1 MEHKLEL
8 EDFRHGKYKYEP
20 NPGELRL
27 VQDNNMWGYADDEGN
42 VVIPG
47 QFHIAYEFNSRD
59 YAVVMKDGY
68 YGVINKKGETIVP
81 FEYHNMLYCGL
92 YDNNYIIVHK
102 YLKRGVINLKNE
114 IVIPIKYDHIFQ
126 YGPNI
131 FRVKVSKKY
140 GLVNDKGETVVP
152 IIYDSIDRMGYN
164 NGIYRLRLDN
174 KYGLFNIN
182 GKDTGLIYDYIVRT
196 GDKLIRVQLDD
207 KWGFLNRNF
216 EEAIPAIYE
225 RAWDFEDNFAL
236 VKEDGEWYYL
246 FYMSEEER
254 QKQKEE
260 MKEHSWLYKL
270 SNKIFNSFRNYDKIS
285 VKEQINNRSLL
296 GEHSSHFVRSK
307 NGALYVDDY
316 IATRKESARVPIE
329 IDNVE
334 YFDEDGYTEVRKDG
348 KYGLINADGEFV
360 IPCMYDELRRLNNVQ
375 HAAVRVND
383 KWGAVDLHNNTLIE
397 FVHDDAFDSKDNCV
411 AVVKDGKM
419 GCIGVLDK
427 TGVNIPCKY
436 DMIGHFNEKGYT
448 AASLNC
454 KWGVID
460 VNDNVL
466 APFIYD
472 RAYNPG
478 YKDAIGL
485 ERNNNTTIFTSCQ
498 YNNEK

>member
-1 MEHKLEL
+1 MKLEL

-20 NPGELRL
+20 KSGELRL

-47 QFHIAYEFNSRD
+47 QFHIACEFNSRD

-140 GLVNDKGETVVP
+140 GLINDKGETVVP

-174 KYGLFNIN
+174 KYRLFNIN

-207 KWGFLNRNF
+207 KWGFLNQNF
-216 EEAIPAIYE
+216 EEVIPAIYE

-236 VKEDGEWYYL
+236 VKEDGEWYFL
-246 FYMSEEER
+246 FYMSEDEMQER
-254 QKQKEE
+254 KKE

-270 SNKIFNSFRNYDKIS
+270 TNKIFNSFNNYAKIS
-285 VKEQINNRSLL
+285 VKEQVNNRSLL
-296 GEHSSHFVRSK
+296 GEHSSHFVRTK
-307 NGALYVDDY
+307 KGILYVDDY
-316 IATRKESARVPIE
+316 ITARNESALVPIE
-329 IDNVE
+329 IDEVT
-334 YFDEDGYTEVRKDG
+334 YFDDNGYAEVRKDG

-360 IPCMYDELRRLNNVQ
+360 IPCIYDELRRLKNIQ
-375 HAAVRVND
+375 YAVVRIKD
-383 KWGAVDLHNNTLIE
+383 KWGAVDLQNNTLIE
-397 FVHDDAFDSKDNCV
+397 FLYEDAFDDKDNY
-411 AVVKDGKM
+411 VVVVQDGKM

-427 TGVNIPCKY
+427 MGINIPCKY

-448 AASLNC
+448 AACLDG

-460 VNDNVL
+460 IHDNVVE
-466 APFIYD
+466 PFIYD

-478 YKDAIGL
+478 YKDAVGL
-485 ERNNNTTIFTSCQ
+485 ERNGRCNIIGL
-498 YNNEK
+498 KLL

>member
-1 MEHKLEL
+1 MKLEL
-8 EDFRHGKYKYEP
+8 EDFRHNKYKYKP
-20 NPGELRL
+20 KPGELRL
-27 VQDNNMWGYADDEGN
+27 VKDNNMWGYADDEGN
-42 VVIPG
+42 VVITG
-47 QFHIAYEFNSRD
+47 QFHIAYEFSSQD
-59 YAVVMKDGY
+59 YAVAMKDGY
-68 YGVINKKGETIVP
+68 YGVIDKKGQTVIP
-81 FEYHNMLYCGL
+81 FEYHNMLYGGT
-92 YDNNYIIVHK
+92 YEANKYIVVTK
-102 YLKRGVINLKNE
+102 YRKRGVINLNNE
-114 IVIPIKYDHIFQ
+114 IVIPIEYDHIFQ

-131 FRVKVSKKY
+131 FRVRLGGKYGLINDKGEVVVPIVYDSLERMGSDSGIFRLAFENKY
-140 GLVNDKGETVVP
+140 GLVN
-152 IIYDSIDRMGYN
+152 
-164 NGIYRLRLDN
+164 
-174 KYGLFNIN
+174 IN
-182 GKDTGLIYDYIVRT
+182 GKETGLIYDYIERT
-196 GDKLIRVQLDD
+196 CDKLIRVQFGG
-207 KWGFLNRNF
+207 KWGFINQIF
-216 EEAIPAIYE
+216 EEVIPAIYE

-246 FYMSEEER
+246 FYMSEEEK

-270 SNKIFNSFRNYDKIS
+270 STKIFNSFNTYDKIS

-307 NGALYVDDY
+307 NGTLYVDDY
-316 IATRKESARVPIE
+316 IASCKESARVPIE

-334 YFDEDGYTEVRKDG
+334 YFDDDGYAEVRKDG

-375 HAAVRVND
+375 HAAVRMNG

-397 FVHDDAFDSKDNCV
+397 FVYDDAFDSKDNCV

-436 DMIGHFNEKGYT
+436 DMMGHFNEKGYT
-448 AASLNC
+448 AACLDG

-460 VNDNVL
+460 VKDNVL
-466 APFIYD
+466 ATFIYD

-478 YKDAIGL
+478 YKNVIGL
-485 ERNNNTTIFTSCQ
+485 EGLSIILC
-498 YNNEK
+498 K

>member
-1 MEHKLEL
+1 MKLEL

-20 NPGELRL
+20 KPGELRL
-27 VQDNNMWGYADDEGN
+27 MQDNNMWGYADDEGN

-47 QFHIAYEFNSRD
+47 QFHIACEFNSRD

-140 GLVNDKGETVVP
+140 GLINDKGETVVP

-182 GKDTGLIYDYIVRT
+182 GKDTSLIYDYIVRT

-207 KWGFLNRNF
+207 KWGFLNQNF
-216 EEAIPAIYE
+216 EEVIPAIYE

-236 VKEDGEWYYL
+236 VKEDGEWYFL
-246 FYMSEEER
+246 FYMSEDEMQER
-254 QKQKEE
+254 KKE

-270 SNKIFNSFRNYDKIS
+270 TNKIFNSFNNYTKIP
-285 VKEQINNRSLL
+285 VKEQISNRSLL
-296 GEHSSHFVRSK
+296 GEHLSHFVRTK
-307 NGALYVDDY
+307 KGDLYVHDY
-316 IATRKESARVPIE
+316 NTARNESALVPIE
-329 IDNVE
+329 TDEVTHFDDN
-334 YFDEDGYTEVRKDG
+334 GYAEVRKDG

-360 IPCMYDELRRLNNVQ
+360 IPCIYDELRRLKNIQ
-375 HAAVRVND
+375 YAVVRIKD
-383 KWGAVDLHNNTLIE
+383 KWGAVDLQNNTLIE
-397 FVHDDAFDSKDNCV
+397 FLYEDAFDDKDNY
-411 AVVKDGKM
+411 VVVVQDGKM
-419 GCIGVLDK
+419 GCIGILDK
-427 TGVNIPCKY
+427 AFVNIPCKY
-436 DMIGHFNEKGYT
+436 DMMGHFNEKGYT
-448 AASLNC
+448 AACLDG

-460 VNDNVL
+460 MNDNVL

-485 ERNNNTTIFTSCQ
+485 ERDYNTTIFTSCQ

>member
-8 EDFRHGKYKYEP
+8 EDCRYGKYKYEP
-20 NPGELRL
+20 KPGELRL

-47 QFHIAYEFNSRD
+47 QFHIACEFNSRD
-59 YAVVMKDGY
+59 YAIVMKDGY

-140 GLVNDKGETVVP
+140 GLINDKGETVVP

-196 GDKLIRVQLDD
+196 GDKLIRVQLDN
-207 KWGFLNRNF
+207 KWGFLNQNF
-216 EEAIPAIYE
+216 EEVIPAIYE

-236 VKEDGEWYYL
+236 VKEYGEWYFL
-246 FYMSEEER
+246 FYMNEDEMQER
-254 QKQKEE
+254 KKE

-270 SNKIFNSFRNYDKIS
+270 TNKIFNSFNNYAKIS
-285 VKEQINNRSLL
+285 VKEQVNNRSLL
-296 GEHSSHFVRSK
+296 GEHSSHFVRTK
-307 NGALYVDDY
+307 KDALYIDDY
-316 IATRKESARVPIE
+316 ISTRKESALIPIE
-329 IDNVE
+329 VDEVT
-334 YFDEDGYTEVRKDG
+334 YFDDDGYAEVRKDG
-348 KYGLINADGEFV
+348 KYGLINADGDFV
-360 IPCMYDELRRLNNVQ
+360 IPCIYDELRRWKNIQ
-375 HAAVRVND
+375 YAVVRRNE
-383 KWGAVDLHNNTLIE
+383 KWGAVDLQNNTLIE
-397 FVHDDAFDSKDNCV
+397 FLYEDAFDDKDNY
-411 AVVKDGKM
+411 VVVVQNGKM

-427 TGVNIPCKY
+427 KGVNIPCKY
-436 DMIGHFNEKGYT
+436 NMMGHFNEKGYT
-448 AASLNC
+448 AASQDG

-460 VNDNVL
+460 LNDNMLV
-466 APFIYD
+466 PFIYD
-472 RAYNPG
+472 RAYNSG
-478 YKDAIGL
+478 YKCTIGL
-485 ERNNNTTIFTSCQ
+485 EVGNVRYLQITR
-498 YNNEK
+498 

>member
-1 MEHKLEL
+1 MKLEL
-8 EDFRHGKYKYEP
+8 EDFRHNKYKYKP
-20 NPGELRL
+20 KPGELRL
-27 VQDNNMWGYADDEGN
+27 VKDNNMWGYADDEGN

-47 QFHIAYEFNSRD
+47 QFHIAYEFSSQD
-59 YAVVMKDGY
+59 YAVAMKDGY
-68 YGVINKKGETIVP
+68 YGVIDKKGQTVIP
-81 FEYHNMLYCGL
+81 FEYHNMLYGGT
-92 YDNNYIIVHK
+92 YEADKYIVVTK
-102 YLKRGVINLKNE
+102 YRKRGVINLNNE
-114 IVIPIKYDHIFQ
+114 IVIPIEYDHIFQ
-126 YGPNI
+126 YGSNI
-131 FRVKVSKKY
+131 FRVRLGGKY
-140 GLVNDKGETVVP
+140 GLINDKGEVVVP
-152 IIYDSIDRMGYN
+152 IIYDSLERMGRDS
-164 NGIYRLRLDN
+164 GIFRLTFEN
-174 KYGLFNIN
+174 KYGLVNIH
-182 GKDTGLIYDYIVRT
+182 GKETGLIYDYIERT
-196 GDKLIRVQLDD
+196 GDKLIRVQFGG
-207 KWGFLNRNF
+207 KWGFINQNF
-216 EEAIPAIYE
+216 EEVIPAIYE

-254 QKQKEE
+254 QKEKEE

-270 SNKIFNSFRNYDKIS
+270 SNKVFNSFRNYDKIS

-307 NGALYVDDY
+307 SGTLYVDDY
-316 IATRKESARVPIE
+316 IASRKESARVPIE

-334 YFDEDGYTEVRKDG
+334 YFDDDGYAEVRKDG

-360 IPCMYDELRRLNNVQ
+360 IPCMYNELRRLNNVQ
-375 HAAVRVND
+375 YAAVRMNG

-397 FVHDDAFDSKDNCV
+397 FVYDDAFDSKDNCV

-448 AASLNC
+448 AACLDG
-454 KWGVID
+454 KWGVIEVD
-460 VNDNVL
+460 DNVL

-478 YKDAIGL
+478 YKNTIGL
-485 ERNNNTTIFTSCQ
+485 ENT
-498 YNNEK
+498 EKCDIIGI